1 MAKRLL
7 MMALGCFVVLT
18 APGRTFPLDLRAPSE
33 RTNGLL
39 KNVKYQRVSLDGVL
53 QEASLDAGTA
63 DVGAVEVG
71 DTLSLTLFA
80 NVSIDLVLKEKMPS
94 PLGGD
99 AFIAEVSGYEGI
111 KTAVVLRTADGLSID
126 IQDYRNNKVYK
137 VISTPTGVEVQEIEV
152 AGCGVCGCD
161 VEEQFAPNDALGG
174 APNRVAANVEVPAD
188 TCVDILVAFDLNA
201 KHKYTVKQVRT
212 NNDWDDL
219 HISWQ

>member
-1 MAKRLL
+1 MMVKRLL

-18 APGRTFPLDLRAPSE
+18 APGRTFPLDLRAPAE
-33 RTNGLL
+33 RTNALL

-99 AFIAEVSGYEGI
+99 AFIAEVSGYDGI

-126 IQDYRNNKVYK
+126 IQDYTYYNKSINLEICPILRLIQWRFVVTVFRNQKK
-137 VISTPTGVEVQEIEV
+137 EGP
-152 AGCGVCGCD
+152 
-161 VEEQFAPNDALGG
+161 FL
-174 APNRVAANVEVPAD
+174 
-188 TCVDILVAFDLNA
+188 
-201 KHKYTVKQVRT
+201 
-212 NNDWDDL
+212 
-219 HISWQ
+219 